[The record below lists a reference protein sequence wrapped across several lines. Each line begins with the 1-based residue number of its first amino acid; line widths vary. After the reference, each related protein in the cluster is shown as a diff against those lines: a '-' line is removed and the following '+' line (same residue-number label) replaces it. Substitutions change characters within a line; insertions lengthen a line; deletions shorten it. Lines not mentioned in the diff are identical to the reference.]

1 MSISKKILWKRMVN
15 QVRYIYNEKD
25 LVKEIITENAPL
37 FHEHYLRV
45 AAQSG
50 LDVAELNKTN
60 EVRLDKIYT
69 PKPLEISADNF
80 SDFETVEEWALV
92 PFVHPA
98 TGEPED
104 IEYSTTQDDKEIHES
119 FRKLFKKL
127 ALKLHPDKIT
137 GSVTVEQGMEN
148 LRLFQ
153 EAKEALEKK
162 KYFMLIDLADRYR
175 ITQPRN
181 YEQQTRWMKKECVLL
196 QNETNEQK
204 ATYNYIF
211 SECENEEQKDN
222 LVKQFIAHLF
232 NIRLQ

>member
-1 MSISKKILWKRMVN
+1 MVN

-25 LVKEIITENAPL
+25 LVKEVITESAPL

-45 AAQSG
+45 AAESG
-50 LDVAELNKTN
+50 LDIAELNQTN
-60 EVRLDKIYT
+60 EGRLDKLYMS
-69 PKPLEISADNF
+69 KPLEISADNF
-80 SDFETVEEWALV
+80 SDFEAAEEWALV
-92 PFVHPA
+92 PFIQPA
-98 TGEPED
+98 PDTPPVD
-104 IEYSTTQDDKEIHES
+104 SEYSMTQDDKEIHES

-162 KYFMLIDLADRYR
+162 KYFILIDLADRYR
-175 ITQPRN
+175 ITQARN
-181 YEQQTRWMKKECVLL
+181 YEQQIRWMKKESAHL
-196 QNETNEQK
+196 QDETNQQK

-211 SECENEEQKDN
+211 SECENEEQKDK
-222 LVKQFIAHLF
+222 LVRRFIAHLF